1 MLEFEE
7 KELYIHKVMPNK
19 YNYTLDQ
26 KLFDLISL
34 ASAPGIGSSNSIYK
48 RIQRRIEF
56 EKGYNQKKAEKLRQF
71 RMNGFDEHLFNASQQ
86 NKGILLQKT
95 IDEYAKHAFTSDET
109 RKAFLDYTK
118 FRLGY
123 LSYLDLLNDTTE
135 GNRFYEEKITLLDC
149 DKPVEHTVKIR
160 LNYRYEVNTGF
171 FKYLQ
176 VYRRQKEKELRDKF
190 EFGRFDA
197 YIYSFLQKNSGSVD
211 LEAVKQEKLAQAKEN
226 TGNIIYPLMLMK
238 QIGYLEEKQPGIY
251 QFAHGFKDKL
261 DNDAVYLNAAEKKIV
276 EFIQRHE
283 VFSIEKY
290 GIDLETEAENY
301 TNILK
306 GRLDKLT
313 RLGVVKV
320 QDDKYRFTADGEQQ
334 LKAYYAE
341 SYEFTAFD
349 RNILNNH
356 CDGILDLDEISVEL
370 ENRYGSST
378 AAQTLERQ
386 MERLFIMECAGIVRK
401 ETGSLYSLTGKGAYI
416 LEEENRIN
424 TEEKRELLKQAFKY
438 SDSDEDL
445 YQYILSRGGTINPQ
459 AEINCIINTIDKD
472 SGMVEI
478 EAYNMLMRNYKCLGT
493 SDIDASDKVKFNVK
507 LGYLLQNEDGALS
520 LTPKGKNLVN
530 SINSRDDEKRL
541 KAFANKKFKLL
552 NDIDKHFNRLDPKI
566 YLKTQKIIKDKELRK
581 IVNLLRYKPEKL
593 YLLGLLDKNEDGSY
607 SVNQAYE
614 QCSQEYKTQKLQE
627 EMDGFNFSNVHKF
640 ILKFCRNNEFSMGA
654 YQQYM
659 SKKLSDKALERE
671 MGWKRSSLEKLTR
684 VGYFTK
690 TDENTY
696 QLTEKGIQK
705 LEEIKEA
712 EKSKKLQQVKLEKE
726 KALKEFVPGK
736 GYMHLLEFA
745 KDGVLDY
752 SDVEKRLARYN
763 SEIRERETNIK
774 RGMLNKL
781 VAAGYLEPL
790 DGEVITLDN
799 QKSQYKT
806 GLFRLT
812 RKVVEFMEGKN
823 IDEVKTDKE
832 PFEEISNQ
840 DTLPDEAP
848 VMNSH
853 ISNPINQA
861 DLETKHTEKQAV
873 VKITKFDLDNIVQ
886 PSKDGIFT
894 KEMFAASLKRTSV
907 EKRIET
913 LVTAGLLIAFDD
925 GWKLTGELLDRAS
938 VREKLNAKREQ
949 THSIK
954 LDIDCLTLEQK
965 KTVTDIKDFLNLTG
979 SQILKYIYSGNEVL
993 YKADM
998 QYLLEKDI
1006 LAKDSVYEVFVLT
1019 KKGTCLASDLTGDH
1033 NIFSSKIYSRRE
1045 ELKHDILIYTAYKD
1059 MEKQLTDAGKAI
1071 TSIKTDRVLRSKDM
1085 KEHNRMNEDYPDLRI
1100 DYEDKGTGEKGF
1112 VNIEVDVGYSEKVIA
1127 QKLRI
1132 PNLRWYTN
1140 RRNQK
1145 EKVLKKARYMQVKI
1159 IDAEYWKRI

>member
-1 MLEFEE
+1 MLELEE

-19 YNYTLDQ
+19 HNYTLDQ

-34 ASAPGIGSSNSIYK
+34 ASAPGIGSSNSIYRK
-48 RIQRRIEF
+48 IQRRIDF
-56 EKGYNQKKAEKLRQF
+56 EKGHNRKKAEKLRQF
-71 RMNGFDEHLFNASQQ
+71 RMNGFDEHLFAASQQ
-86 NKGILLQKT
+86 NKGILLQKN
-95 IDEYAKHAFTSDET
+95 IDEYAKYAFTSDET

-135 GNRFYEEKITLLDC
+135 GDRFYEEKIAFMDG
-149 DKPVEHTVKIR
+149 DKPVEHTAKIR
-160 LNYRYEVNTGF
+160 LNYRYEVNISF

-176 VYRRQKEKELRDKF
+176 AYRRQKEKELRDKF

-197 YIYSFLQKNSGSVD
+197 YIYSFLQKNNGNVD
-211 LEAVKQEKLAQAKEN
+211 LEVIKQEKLAQAKDN
-226 TGNIIYPLMLMK
+226 TANIIYPLMLMK
-238 QIGYLEEKQPGIY
+238 QIGYLEEKQQGIF
-251 QFAHGFKDKL
+251 QFAHGFKDKV
-261 DNDAVYLNAAEKKIV
+261 DNDAVYLNTAEKKIV
-276 EFIQRHE
+276 EFIQRHGM
-283 VFSIEKY
+283 FSVEKY
-290 GIDLETEAENY
+290 GIHIEAEAENY

-313 RLGVVKV
+313 RLGLVKV
-320 QDDKYRFTADGEQQ
+320 QGDKYRFSVDGEQQ

-349 RNILNNH
+349 RNILNSH
-356 CDGILDLDEISVEL
+356 CEGIFDLNEISAEL
-370 ENRYGSST
+370 EIRYNSDS

-401 ETGSLYSLTGKGAYI
+401 ETESLYSLTGKGAYI
-416 LEEENRIN
+416 LEEENRIS
-424 TEEKRELLKQAFKY
+424 TEEKRELLKQTFKY
-438 SDSDEDL
+438 SDSEEDL
-445 YQYILSRGGTINPQ
+445 YRYILSRGGTIKPQ
-459 AEINCIINTIDKD
+459 AEINSIIDTIDKG
-472 SGMVEI
+472 SGMAEI

-493 SDIDASDKVKFNVK
+493 ADIDVGDEVKLNVK
-507 LGYLLQNEDGALS
+507 LGYILQNRDGTLA
-520 LTPKGKNLVN
+520 LTPKGKSLVN
-530 SINSRDDEKRL
+530 AINSRDGEKRQ
-541 KAFANKKFKLL
+541 KAFANKKFRLL

-593 YLLGLLDKNEDGSY
+593 YLLGLLDKNDDNSY
-607 SVNQAYE
+607 SVNQTYE
-614 QCSQEYKTQKLQE
+614 QCSQEYKAKKLQE

-654 YQQYM
+654 YRQYM
-659 SKKLSDKALERE
+659 SRKLSDKAFERE

-684 VGYFTK
+684 VGYFTR
-690 TDENTY
+690 TDDNTY
-696 QLTEKGIQK
+696 RLTEKGIQK
-705 LEEIKEA
+705 LEEIRET
-712 EKSKKLQQVKLEKE
+712 EKSKKLQQAKLEKE

-736 GYMHLLEFA
+736 GYRYLLEFA

-752 SDVEKRLARYN
+752 SDIEKRLARYN
-763 SEIRERETNIK
+763 TEIRERETNIK
-774 RGMLNKL
+774 KRMLNKL
-781 VAAGYLEPL
+781 AAAGYLEPL

-799 QKSQYKT
+799 QKSQYET

-812 RKVVEFMEGKN
+812 RKAVEFMEGRDG
-823 IDEVKTDKE
+823 DEVKADKE
-832 PFEEISNQ
+832 PAEEKSNQ
-840 DTLPDEAP
+840 DTLPYEAP
-848 VMNSH
+848 EIGFHEANSAA
-853 ISNPINQA
+853 QA
-861 DLETKHTEKQAV
+861 EPEKQAFL
-873 VKITKFDLDNIVQ
+873 KITKFDLDNIVRL
-886 PSKDGIFT
+886 SKDGLLGKDAVST
-894 KEMFAASLKRTSV
+894 SPKRASV

-925 GWKLTGELLDRAS
+925 GWKLAGELLNRADI
-938 VREKLNAKREQ
+938 RERLNAKREQ

-954 LDIDCLTLEQK
+954 LDMDCLTAEQK
-965 KTVTDIKDFLNLTG
+965 KTITDIKDFLNLTG

-998 QYLLEKDI
+998 RYLLEKDI
-1006 LAKDSVYEVFVLT
+1006 LAKDSVYEIFVLT
-1019 KKGTCLASDLTGDH
+1019 KKGSCLASDLTGDH

-1045 ELKHDILIYTAYKD
+1045 ELKHDVLIYTAYKD
-1059 MEKQLTDAGKAI
+1059 MEKQLTDAGKAVS
-1071 TSIKTDRVLRSKDM
+1071 SIKTDRVLRSEDM

-1100 DYEDKGTGEKGF
+1100 DYEDKETGEKGF

-1140 RRNQK
+1140 HRNQR